1 MVSLFPHPAS
11 FRFRLTTDT
20 LAFGFL
26 LPATGRIRVF
36 HALDTC
42 AAGRTPK
49 KAAEDLFSSA
59 AFPLVNRRNGRH
71 CPRLECL
78 HIWRIDAHKQME
90 SAFPH
95 RKPIGRVRRRVPRQ
109 NHIHRAVVIS
119 LQTRTV
125 VDAVAVEQIID
136 EEIIVTVCSDRP
148 ETAVKHLRIA
158 FKVENVGLFSRQRIP
173 VGVLFRLGVQC
184 DFHRIRPKSGNGNQ
198 RTVGIFRTK
207 VSDWRA
213 EIAPLPQLF

>member
-1 MVSLFPHPAS
+1 MANAFFVRCDCRNR
-11 FRFRLTTDT
+11 RFTGGKSR
-20 LAFGFL
+20 FL
-26 LPATGRIRVF
+26 QEADGRKGI
-36 HALDTC
+36 A
-42 AAGRTPK
+42 
-49 KAAEDLFSSA
+49 SA
-59 AFPLVNRRNGRH
+59 ANELCGSALVDFRNGRH

-78 HIWRIDAHKQME
+78 HIRRIDAHKQME
-90 SAFPH
+90 AAFPH
-95 RKPIGRVRRRVPRQ
+95 RKPIGRVCWRVLRQ
-109 NHIHRAVVIS
+109 NYIHRAVVIP
-119 LQTRTV
+119 LQNRTV

-136 EEIIVTVCSDRP
+136 EEIIVTICSDRP

-158 FKVENVGLFSRQRIP
+158 FKVENVGLFTRQRIP

-207 VSDWRA
+207 VSDWRT